1 MNVVDQIAK
10 LQALEELEKQAG
22 MVSAIKGTF
31 NKAVSLFK
39 GPGKVKANSTTTS
52 AAKESKTAPTNA
64 GKVEEV
70 KAPPSPAPE
79 TTKVDTP
86 NSAPPTTNPEA
97 PKVSTAETK
106 SDKMK
111 KWWSNDKN
119 KYGVGMAATGITGLG
134 IGLASGG
141 SSNSGNSSGSSH
153 F

>member
-1 MNVVDQIAK
+1 MNVVDQIIK

-22 MVSAIKGTF
+22 FGSAIRSTF
-31 NKAVSLFK
+31 NKAVGFFK
-39 GPGKVKANSTTTS
+39 SPNKITAKTNTTS
-52 AAKESKTAPTNA
+52 AAKEPKTAPTNA

-86 NSAPPTTNPEA
+86 NSAKPTTNPE
-97 PKVSTAETK
+97 VETPTGEK
-106 SDKMK
+106 LADKAK

-119 KYGVGMAATGITGLG
+119 KVGVGMAATGITGLG
-134 IGLASGG
+134 IGLSAGG